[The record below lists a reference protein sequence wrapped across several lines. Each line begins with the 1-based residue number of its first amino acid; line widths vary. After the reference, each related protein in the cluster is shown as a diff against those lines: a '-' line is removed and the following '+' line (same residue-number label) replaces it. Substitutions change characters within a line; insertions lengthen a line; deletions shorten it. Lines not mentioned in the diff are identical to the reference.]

1 MLQLQDNIIVIVTD
15 GIAVAGAFAHNSHFN
30 NLADLRSIKTE
41 FTGLGVVQFDHD
53 FRLLFRI
60 GYINVGRTLSPAYH
74 ICQLL
79 SVIFQLLDIAAAQTN
94 LHRTAVTTA
103 AALVGYNG
111 NLQAFNILEA
121 SAQIIHNLLHAAFTL
136 IAWLQADIQRALV
149 NRITAVADIKR
160 HDFDLRQL
168 RNLLLQRLGQL
179 YSFLQTGAD
188 GRFNIDAEFTR
199 IICRLEFRTHKW
211 KQQQIQQQRN
221 DTYGNNLLRSF
232 QSPGH

>member
-1 MLQLQDNIIVIVTD
+1 M
-15 GIAVAGAFAHNSHFN
+15 
-30 NLADLRSIKTE
+30 
-41 FTGLGVVQFDHD
+41 
-53 FRLLFRI
+53 
-60 GYINVGRTLSPAYH
+60 
-74 ICQLL
+74 
-79 SVIFQLLDIAAAQTN
+79 
-94 LHRTAVTTA
+94 
-103 AALVGYNG
+103 
-111 NLQAFNILEA
+111 EA
-121 SAQIIHNLLHAAFTL
+121 SAQIIHYLLHAAFTL
-136 IAWLQADIQRALV
+136 IAWLQADIQRTLV
-149 NRITAVADIKR
+149 NRIAAVADIKR